1 MKRKDTNPKASFSIL
16 AALNPTIMSVL
27 DIVLAVFLLVGL
39 FQGFKKGFFVEL
51 ASLVGLV
58 LGVIG
63 AIYFSH
69 FVSGFLIK
77 YIAWE
82 EQTVNLVAFAITFIG
97 IVILVSM
104 LAKVLTQMADIAALG
119 LINKLFGAV
128 FGLLAS
134 AFFLSVLLLFFNSFE
149 QDFSILEEEKKEAS
163 ILYKPVSSLAPMVLP
178 RLIKELNEYIEPAD

>member
-1 MKRKDTNPKASFSIL
+1 MN
-16 AALNPTIMSVL
+16 VL
-27 DIVLAVFLLVGL
+27 DIVLGVFLLVGL
-39 FQGFKKGFFVEL
+39 FQGFRKGFFVEL
-51 ASLVGLV
+51 ASLVGLI

-77 YIAWE
+77 YISWE

-104 LAKVLTQMADIAALG
+104 LAKMLTQMADIAALG
-119 LINKLFGAV
+119 LINKFFGGV

-163 ILYKPVSSLAPMVLP
+163 ILYKPVASLAPMVLP
-178 RLIKELNEYIEPAD
+178 KLIKELNEYIGPAD

>member
-1 MKRKDTNPKASFSIL
+1 MNIL
-16 AALNPTIMSVL
+16 DLVIGA
-27 DIVLAVFLLVGL
+27 FLIVGL

-77 YIAWE
+77 FFNWE
-82 EQTVNLVAFAITFIG
+82 EQTINLVAFAITFIG

-119 LINKLFGAV
+119 FINKLFGAV
-128 FGLLAS
+128 FGLITS
-134 AFFLSVLLLFFNSFE
+134 AFFMSVLLLFLNSME
-149 QDFSILEEEKKEAS
+149 HNFSILEEEKKEAS

-178 RLIKELNEYIEPAD
+178 KLIKEINEYIEPVD